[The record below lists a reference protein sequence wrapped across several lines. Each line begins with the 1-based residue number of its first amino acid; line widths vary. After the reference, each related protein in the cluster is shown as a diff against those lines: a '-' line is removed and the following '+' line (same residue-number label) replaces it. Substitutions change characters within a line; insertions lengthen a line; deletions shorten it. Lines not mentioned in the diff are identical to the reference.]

1 MAAGLKPMTT
11 FGLELVRGGGDGEL
25 LSNSP
30 ELRRTEGI
38 AGSRPVRGN
47 KGDEGP
53 ALRRGDGDGVRL
65 GIIGMGEPREGEL
78 FMLP

>member
-1 MAAGLKPMTT
+1 MTT

-53 ALRRGDGDGVRL
+53 ALRRGDWDGVRL
-65 GIIGMGEPREGEL
+65 GIIGMGEPKEGEL
-78 FMLP
+78 LMLP

>member
-11 FGLELVRGGGDGEL
+11 LGLELITGGDDGEP

-30 ELRRTEGI
+30 ELRRTEEI

-47 KGDEGP
+47 KGGERP
-53 ALRRGDGDGVRL
+53 VLRRGDVDGVRL
-65 GIIGMGEPREGEL
+65 GMIGMGEPKDGEL
-78 FMLP
+78 LMLS